1 MRFMPSQ
8 IEIYETMSSFSARMV
23 SAAQANDWDSLISL
37 EKNVSSLRDTLTNG
51 LDQEPLS
58 PDEIQMKRA
67 LIRRILDDDAE
78 IRRHTEPW
86 MENVR
91 QFLEGSV
98 TRRKVEH
105 AYRL

>member
-1 MRFMPSQ
+1 
-8 IEIYETMSSFSARMV
+8 MSSFSARMV
-23 SAAQANDWDSLISL
+23 SAAQANDWDELVSL
-37 EKNVSSLRDTLTNG
+37 EKNVSSLRDTLTHG
-51 LDQEPLS
+51 LDVDPLS
-58 PDEIQMKRA
+58 SDEIQMKRT

-91 QFLEGSV
+91 QFLEGAV